1 MLDIAVLLQILT
13 PALPFLVK
21 VGGKATEGAGQKIGE
36 DVWAKAKAVWIK
48 LSPKVEAD
56 PVAKKAVE
64 KVANDLENAD
74 RLTAAKLALQDL
86 LEEHP
91 DLAKELAELLRDAP
105 TQADGIQVN
114 QSVQGNQNQTIGV
127 MQGGNAIGSVQGNV
141 SL

>member
-1 MLDIAVLLQILT
+1 MLDVAVLMQILT
-13 PALPFLVK
+13 PALPFLIK
-21 VGGKATEGAGQKIGE
+21 VGEKATEGVGQKIGE
-36 DVWAKAKAVWIK
+36 DGWAKAKAVWGK

-64 KVANDLENAD
+64 KAANDLENTD

-91 DLAKELAELLRDAP
+91 DLAKELAELLKDAP

>member
-1 MLDIAVLLQILT
+1 MLDVAVLLQILT

-21 VGGKATEGAGQKIGE
+21 VGGKASEGVGQKIGE
-36 DVWAKAKAVWIK
+36 DVWTKAKAIWSK
-48 LSPKVEAD
+48 LSPKVDAD

-91 DLAKELAELLRDAP
+91 DLAKELAELLKDAP